1 MTLLEKLVAIP
12 SESGREDAACALVE
26 SELRALGL
34 SPVRVGRSVH
44 ATLGSG
50 GKLLLLNSHLD
61 TVPAGEGWTHSPS
74 GERDGGRLYG
84 RGANDAK
91 GCVAAM
97 LLGAARAYAAQ
108 APAGRVCLAFGC
120 EEETSNKGIAELM
133 AALPA
138 PDAAVVGEPTGLAPA
153 VAQKGLLLLEVIAKG
168 RSAHA
173 AWGGG
178 VNAVHAAAKDIL
190 ALAAISFEKEHPVL
204 GRPSLQ
210 VTQVQGGERHNVI
223 PDRCKL
229 VVDIRTTPDYAPEEL
244 VALVQKAVGGEV
256 VVRSRRLQSVDT
268 PVEHPIVQ
276 AAVAAGGGKPFGSP
290 TASDWAFLK
299 GIPAVKAGP
308 GDSRR
313 SHTPDE
319 YLELSELEAGVAF
332 YEGLIRAYHRGSA
345 PESPL
350 GHEGTP

>member
-1 MTLLEKLVAIP
+1 MSEPASFLERLVGVP
-12 SESGREDAACALVE
+12 SESGREDAAADLVE
-26 SELRALGL
+26 AELRALGL
-34 SPVRVGRSVH
+34 APKRVGRSVH

-50 GKLLLLNSHLD
+50 GGLLLLNSHLD
-61 TVPAGEGWTHSPS
+61 TVPAGEGWTRNPL
-74 GERDGGRLYG
+74 GERTGGRLYG

-97 LLGAARAYAAQ
+97 LAGAVRAYART
-108 APAGRVCLAFGC
+108 APGGRVCLAFGC
-120 EEETSNKGIAELM
+120 EEETSNRGITELM
-133 AALPA
+133 AELPA

-153 VAQKGLLLLEVIAKG
+153 VAQKGLLLLEVTAKG

-190 ALAAISFEKEHPVL
+190 ALAAVSFDREHPVL
-204 GRPSLQ
+204 GKPSLQ

-223 PDRCKL
+223 PDRCRL
-229 VVDIRTTPDYAPEEL
+229 VVDIRTTPDYAPEEI
-244 VALVQKAVGGEV
+244 VALVERAVGGEV
-256 VVRSRRLQSVDT
+256 SIRSRRLQSVDT
-268 PVEHPIVQ
+268 PVGHPIVR
-276 AAVAAGGGKPFGSP
+276 AAVAAGGGEPFGSP

-319 YLELSELEAGVAF
+319 YLELSELEGGVAF
-332 YEGLIRAYHRGSA
+332 YERLIRAYH
-345 PESPL
+345 
-350 GHEGTP
+350 EGTP